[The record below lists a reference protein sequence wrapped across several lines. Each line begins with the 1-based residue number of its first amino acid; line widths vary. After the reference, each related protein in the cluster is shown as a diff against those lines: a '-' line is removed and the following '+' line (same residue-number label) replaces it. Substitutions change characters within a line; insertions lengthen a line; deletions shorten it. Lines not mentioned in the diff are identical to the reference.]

1 VSPERTEDKD
11 DKEEKGG
18 KGLLDRLLKSRTVIL
33 SGGISQKMARE
44 IIGQLLALDADSD
57 RPIRLFLNSQGGH
70 VESGDTIYDV
80 IKFIRSPVHMIG
92 TGFVASAGVT
102 IFLGARKDLRFC
114 LPNTRFLIHQPSGGM
129 RGDATDIWIEAE
141 EIVKMR
147 ARLNELIA
155 RETGQGVERVEKD
168 TDRNCW
174 MSAEEA
180 IAYGLLGKIIRSAK
194 DLPS

>member
-1 VSPERTEDKD
+1 MSPEREDD
-11 DKEEKGG
+11 DKGEKGQG
-18 KGLLDRLLKSRTVIL
+18 KGLLDRLLKSRTIIL

-57 RPIRLFLNSQGGH
+57 KPIRLFLNSQGGH

-102 IFLGARKDLRFC
+102 IFLGARRELRFC

-147 ARLNELIA
+147 TRLNELIA
-155 RETGQGVERVEKD
+155 RETGQGVERVAKD

-180 IAYGLLGKIIRSAK
+180 IEYGLLGKVIRSAK
-194 DLPS
+194 ELPA

>member
-1 VSPERTEDKD
+1 MSPGNDDKEN
-11 DKEEKGG
+11 KEEKGP
-18 KGLLDRLLKSRTVIL
+18 KGVADRLLKARTIIL

-44 IIGQLLALDADSD
+44 VIGQLLALDAESD
-57 RPIRLFLNSQGGH
+57 KPIRLFLNSQGGH
-70 VESGDTIYDV
+70 VESGDTIYDT
-80 IKFIRSPVHMIG
+80 IKFIRSPVQMIG

-147 ARLNELIA
+147 QRLNELIA

-180 IAYGLLGKIIRSAK
+180 IAYGLLGRIIRSAK
-194 DLPS
+194 ELPS